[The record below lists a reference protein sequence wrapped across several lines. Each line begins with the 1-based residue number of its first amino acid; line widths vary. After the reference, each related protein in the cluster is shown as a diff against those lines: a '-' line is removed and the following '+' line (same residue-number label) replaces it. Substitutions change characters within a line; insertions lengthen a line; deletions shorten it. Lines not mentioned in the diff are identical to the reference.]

1 MSADIT
7 PPERRAPGLRLHPRT
22 MSVQRAEAEFRVVV
36 LEFLDSHA
44 DLTDI
49 ELAGIMLIAP
59 EVPIRYALRR
69 ERHPDDPSRKA
80 DEL

>member
-1 MSADIT
+1 MAG
-7 PPERRAPGLRLHPRT
+7 AGLRLHPRT
-22 MSVQRAEAEFRVVV
+22 MRVQRAEAEFRVAV
-36 LEFLDSHA
+36 LAFLDANS

-49 ELAGIMLIAP
+49 ELAGIMLLAP
-59 EVPIRYALRR
+59 AIPIKYALRA

>member
-1 MSADIT
+1 MSGV
-7 PPERRAPGLRLHPRT
+7 GLRLHPRT
-22 MSVQRAEAEFRVVV
+22 MLVSRAEAEFRVCV
-36 LEFLDSHA
+36 LEFLDSHD

-49 ELAGIMLIAP
+49 ELAGIMMLAP
-59 EVPIRYALRR
+59 AIPIKYALRR